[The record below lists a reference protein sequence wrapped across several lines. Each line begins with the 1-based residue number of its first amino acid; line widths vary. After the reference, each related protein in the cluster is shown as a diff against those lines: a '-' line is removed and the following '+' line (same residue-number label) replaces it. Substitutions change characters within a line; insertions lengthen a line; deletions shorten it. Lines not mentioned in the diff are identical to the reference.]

1 MVYYHCY
8 HKNKNG
14 LSCAVSADPAE
25 RGREREAPSAGGR
38 RAHRCPPAAL
48 RARRGQSPASRAG
61 ALQLRVRVQATF
73 ACACGR
79 APASRAGAG
88 DLRVR
93 LRACSRFA
101 YACSTCSLHARAA
114 FTHVRVTFRYNQP
127 SRGRNGCRSAY
138 LKTDLHTTHPQRKHD
153 HGAHDHEQGIQPNWS

>member
-14 LSCAVSADPAE
+14 LSCAVSDPAE

-38 RAHRCPPAAL
+38 RAHRCPPTTL
-48 RARRGQSPASRAG
+48 RARRGQSPASRAGARSSFACGCRRPSRALAG

-73 ACACGR
+73 ACACGC
-79 APASRAGAG
+79 APASRALAG
-88 DLRVR
+88 VLQVRVR

-101 YACSTCSLHARAA
+101 YTCSTCSRHARARNA
-114 FTHVRVTFRYNQP
+114 QVPPTF
-127 SRGRNGCRSAY
+127 AW
-138 LKTDLHTTHPQRKHD
+138 
-153 HGAHDHEQGIQPNWS
+153 A